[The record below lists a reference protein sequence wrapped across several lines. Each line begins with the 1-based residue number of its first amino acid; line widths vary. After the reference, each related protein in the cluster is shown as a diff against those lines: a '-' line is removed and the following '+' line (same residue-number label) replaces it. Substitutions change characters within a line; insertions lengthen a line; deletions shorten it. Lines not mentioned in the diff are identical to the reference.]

1 MLSLRNLLS
10 TAGMVSGKELI
21 TLYGANLD
29 FQELTE
35 MIENKE
41 VSVHLEPLG
50 GKNYRYPYYEPRT
63 KNDGSEKMFELIRD
77 RPWMNAKTIREV
89 MEISQASFERW
100 EAELIQEGR
109 ITRTKRGVAWLYS
122 AGEIKA
128 PVVSK
133 VSIGAWYVFFEHMQD
148 DFKPLSLQQM
158 AKNYRC
164 SREVI
169 TEGQRWL
176 TEHGILVGETL
187 GGYWAKSV
195 EERKSW
201 LLETFPNPP
210 ESFGPWEDWKIDDW
224 TMTKGVDKIRSPTQ
238 PDELGELG
246 RLILEILGKGKM
258 STAEIAQSIPGAETP
273 GPLREEV
280 RRKVLSMM
288 DSGLLSRDWWPQVED
303 NPALFSRKNRV

>member
-10 TAGMVSGKELI
+10 TAGLVSGKELI

-35 MIENKE
+35 MIGNKE
-41 VSVHLEPLG
+41 VSVHIEPLG

-63 KNDGSEKMFELIRD
+63 KTDGSEKMFELIRD

-109 ITRTKRGVAWLYS
+109 ITRTKKGVAWLYS

-133 VSIGAWYVFFEHMQD
+133 VSMGAWYLFFEHMQP
-148 DFKPLSLQQM
+148 DFKPLSLQQL

-164 SREVI
+164 SRELI
-169 TEGQRWL
+169 TEGHRWL
-176 TEHGILVGETL
+176 TEQGILVGDRL
-187 GGYWAKSV
+187 DGYWAKGV
-195 EERKSW
+195 EERKEW
-201 LLETFPNPP
+201 LLKTFPTPS
-210 ESFGPWEDWKIDDW
+210 EDFGAWEDWKIDEW
-224 TMTKGVDKIRSPTQ
+224 TKEREGVLQSATPAV
-238 PDELGELG
+238 DELD
-246 RLILEILGKGKM
+246 RLILEVIGNSKLTMTEIYGLIPDQPKLVVRDAVLKM
-258 STAEIAQSIPGAETP
+258 AGES
-273 GPLREEV
+273 
-280 RRKVLSMM
+280 
-288 DSGLLSRDWWPQVED
+288 LSREWWPRVEE
-303 NPALFSRKNRV
+303 NPAKFFRKIRI